1 MHLLID
7 SDSLLYKAGFVCN
20 QPDQENL
27 ACWQLDVL
35 MKDILETTG
44 ADTYQCYLSGGAN
57 FRYDIYPLYKGNR
70 VDMVR
75 PIHLQALRQHLVE
88 KWGATITDGIE
99 ADDAV
104 VIAQY
109 AGAGDTA
116 IAHID
121 KDIDMAAG
129 KHYNFTK
136 KIWYDVSEQEGM
148 RWFFHQLILGD
159 KADNIPGFDGK
170 MRPAYPKKFQGHC
183 DFINESDNYDEMLAH
198 VMTMYGDW
206 DKFNTSAGCLWML
219 RKEDDDWTQWQNKE
233 LVEELKREFTTEDY
247 GQQDDSTVSL
257 GLPCEQLLVVGRLNT
272 DV

>member
-35 MKDILETTG
+35 MKDILETT
-44 ADTYQCYLSGGAN
+44 ATDTYQCYLSGGEN
-57 FRYDIYPLYKGNR
+57 FRYKIAPDYKGNR

-104 VIAQY
+104 SIAQY
-109 AGAGDTA
+109 NALDETA

-121 KDIDMAAG
+121 KDIDMVSG
-129 KHYNFTK
+129 RHYNFNK
-136 KIWYDVSEQEGM
+136 KYWYDVGIEQGM
-148 RWFFHQLILGD
+148 RWFFHQLVLGD

-170 MRPAYPKKFQGHC
+170 MRPKYPKFLEQHQE
-183 DFINESDNYDEMLAH
+183 FVDNASLDEVLVH
-198 VMTMYGDW
+198 VVTMYGDW
-206 DKFNTSAGCLWML
+206 EKFNKSAGCLWLL
-219 RKEDDDWTQWQNKE
+219 RNEGDDWTQWQNKE
-233 LVEELKREFTTEDY
+233 ILDELKLEYSASLSEHSMGEI
-247 GQQDDSTVSL
+247 GQQEDSIPLFVPL
-257 GLPCEQLLVVGRLNT
+257 
-272 DV
+272 